1 MFQNT
6 RLSAQEVNNIYQT
19 NPYGI
24 TNITGYGQAIVK
36 ITSVNLDLQQNTG
49 SVVLTI
55 YTPTEDI
62 QAGTA
67 IKYLTGWT
75 PYTGPIPPQF
85 GHQGGLPG
93 GMGGQ
98 GYGQGQTFPS
108 PWGGQGTP
116 GGWGTWG
123 Y

>member
-1 MFQNT
+1 MLQSS
-6 RLSAQEVNNIYQT
+6 RLSGQELYQIFNT
-19 NPYGI
+19 NKYGT
-24 TNITGYGQAIVK
+24 TNVKGYGQVIAMLAGFEI
-36 ITSVNLDLQQNTG
+36 SQNVNKVHLI
-49 SVVLTI
+49 I
-55 YTPTEDI
+55 YTPAENIYSTVRSEDI
-62 QAGTA
+62 V
-67 IKYLTGWT
+67 GWT

-98 GYGQGQTFPS
+98 GYGQGQAFPS
-108 PWGGQGTP
+108 PWGGQGSQ